1 MRIAILGTRGIP
13 NHYGGFE
20 QCAEYL
26 SLGLVK
32 KNHEVVVYNSHNH
45 PYRQKEWQGVQICHC
60 YDPEYKMGTMGQFVY
75 DLNCIKDA
83 RKKNFD
89 VILQLGYTSS
99 SVWGWLLPKRAII
112 FTNMDGMEWN
122 RAKYSNKTKTFLRIA
137 EKLAVLTSDHLIADS
152 LEIQRYISNKYGKM
166 PAFIAYGAEL
176 FNNSDPQ
183 MLKEFKVEP
192 YQYDILIARMEPE
205 NSVEMILDGY
215 VMADTDRKILVV
227 GNTQNVY
234 GSYLVDKFRHN
245 DKVIFCGGIFCMDKL
260 NNLRHYSNLY
270 FHGHTVGGTNPSLL
284 EAMASDALI
293 CANDNVF
300 NRAVLNGN
308 ATYFSTASDV
318 SHNVSNV
325 EKATDR
331 YNQML
336 LNNRERIKDFYS
348 ISNIVDC
355 YANHFEQAMR
365 DKKHVDEQHNVK
377 QEHMNLQL
385 KNNL

>member
-45 PYRQKEWQGVQICHC
+45 PYQQSEWNGVQIHHC

-83 RKKNFD
+83 RKENFD

-99 SVWGWLLPKRAII
+99 SVWGWLLPKHAVIV
-112 FTNMDGMEWN
+112 TNMDGMEWN
-122 RAKYSNKTKTFLRIA
+122 RAKFSNKTKTFLRIA

-152 LEIQRYISNKYGKM
+152 LEIQRYVSNKYGKV

-176 FNNSDPQ
+176 FNDCDSRV
-183 MLKEFKVEP
+183 LEEFNVER
-192 YQYDILIARMEPE
+192 YQYNILIARMEPE
-205 NSVEMILDGY
+205 NNVEMILDGY
-215 VMADTDRKILVV
+215 VMANTDRKILVV
-227 GNTQNVY
+227 GNTHNAY
-234 GSYLVDKFRHN
+234 GSYLVNKFRDN
-245 DKVIFCGGIFCMDKL
+245 AKIIFCGGIFSMSKL
-260 NNLRHYSNLY
+260 NNLRYYSNLY

-284 EAMASDALI
+284 EAMASNAMI

-300 NRAVLNGN
+300 NRAVLNDN

-318 SHNVSNV
+318 AHNVLTV
-325 EKATDR
+325 EKATGK

-336 LNNRERIKDFYS
+336 ANNRDRIKDFYS
-348 ISNIVDC
+348 IENIVDL
-355 YANHFEQAMR
+355 YANHFEQALR
-365 DKKHVDEQHNVK
+365 EKKYAEERHDVRQGHI
-377 QEHMNLQL
+377 NLQL
-385 KNNL
+385 KNN